1 MSTKKEYSIGDD
13 AWIHGIDRRNNRL
26 VKGKIIHQ
34 VEIPNFS
41 GIHYIVAVSSPIEPI
56 LELRTWESI
65 SQDEFGPIGLF
76 RDTDRESMIAVKKF
90 VTKVG
95 FEYADDDDEFD
106 EPTAEQIAAAIE
118 KSTKLAEH
126 PPLNLKENKPKRRFY
141 SRKKKS

>member
-13 AWIHGIDRRNNRL
+13 AWIHGIDRRNNKL
-26 VKGKIIHQ
+26 VRGKIIHQ

-41 GIHYIVAVSSPIEPI
+41 GIHYIVAVSTPIEPI

-76 RDTDRESMIAVKKF
+76 RDIDRDAMIAATKF
-90 VTKVG
+90 VSKVG
-95 FEYADDDDEFD
+95 FEFSDDDEFD